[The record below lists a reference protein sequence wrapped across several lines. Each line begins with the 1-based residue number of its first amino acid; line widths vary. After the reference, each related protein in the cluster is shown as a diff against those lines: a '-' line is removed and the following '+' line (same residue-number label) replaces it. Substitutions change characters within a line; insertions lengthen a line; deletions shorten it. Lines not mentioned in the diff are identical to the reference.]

1 MKCFLSL
8 ACLTALAAANQV
20 FDDIIVSTSEL
31 TPAVNAAAPTSNSN
45 AIAHIDDKLP
55 PTAGEIV
62 AESPFLDRRAAKKLN
77 AVPVPVCNAGYT
89 KLIEK
94 AQKKQAKLFCQ
105 RYKPRKGVKK
115 SPIKGF
121 PSAQALS
128 KACQCYVK
136 RLNAIASN
144 SKAAATGKKTTTK
157 KTPKTT
163 SRTTAKTTTKKDASS
178 SKSVSDVSTTPTTSA
193 PIKSTSAQPPSSSS
207 AMSSSSTLS
216 PPDASPSAQPSSTQA
231 TTTSIQATGT
241 PAVFAVAPYPSNLG
255 SAYNFTGTQQF
266 TSAHF
271 SVWNTTEEIATGTLK
286 YLEGAYDC
294 FVVRLGHRNPGVPF
308 FNDAK
313 LGPFYKVNEF
323 ISDVMPVSFASGV
336 TTGDSRTGLGFSFLL
351 PDSAQTSGITV
362 HEFGHVL
369 TFSQQH
375 WWNQSRSQ
383 GWAEPIAQYVNE
395 AYVRHPM
402 CAASRASVGEE
413 DGGSLFTPEVTI
425 AMSHMTLVDASQRGN
440 SYQAWPFLMYL
451 SNNPDAISGL
461 GNGTLLR
468 MFEALPVGS
477 NLTPFHVIQRVVGS
491 AATTQSLVGRY
502 W

>member
-1 MKCFLSL
+1 
-8 ACLTALAAANQV
+8 
-20 FDDIIVSTSEL
+20 
-31 TPAVNAAAPTSNSN
+31 
-45 AIAHIDDKLP
+45 
-55 PTAGEIV
+55 
-62 AESPFLDRRAAKKLN
+62 
-77 AVPVPVCNAGYT
+77 
-89 KLIEK
+89 
-94 AQKKQAKLFCQ
+94 
-105 RYKPRKGVKK
+105 
-115 SPIKGF
+115 
-121 PSAQALS
+121 
-128 KACQCYVK
+128 
-136 RLNAIASN
+136 
-144 SKAAATGKKTTTK
+144 
-157 KTPKTT
+157 
-163 SRTTAKTTTKKDASS
+163 
-178 SKSVSDVSTTPTTSA
+178 
-193 PIKSTSAQPPSSSS
+193 
-207 AMSSSSTLS
+207 MSSSSTLS

-255 SAYNFTGTQQF
+255 SAYNFTGTRQF